1 MKVIY
6 GLRIVLKSII
16 KPWIMLGWVRD
27 YMFMDGH

>member
-16 KPWIMLGWVRD
+16 KPWIMLGWVKLRPLRN
-27 YMFMDGH
+27 